1 MSGRVRWR
9 PFTDEPRCGRMLCVG
24 PLRVG
29 DVVPDGDG
37 WAATVYGTDARETR
51 GRRSDAKR
59 WLLARA
65 AGLAEVPRRVR
76 VGPRGGS
83 WSYVRRDAH
92 TVWPPPGW
100 HEVEEYIGD
109 DGEVGVVLCE
119 RDRRRRGRGTSGP
132 TARP

>member
-1 MSGRVRWR
+1 
-9 PFTDEPRCGRMLCVG
+9 MLCVG

-37 WAATVYGTDARETR
+37 WAATVYGTDERETST
-51 GRRSDAKR
+51 RRRAAAKR

-92 TVWPPPGW
+92 RVVTYTRACA
-100 HEVEEYIGD
+100 HSLMRSLCDEVEVDVTIDRGEIVRADVVIGA
-109 DGEVGVVLCE
+109 V
-119 RDRRRRGRGTSGP
+119 
-132 TARP
+132 RP